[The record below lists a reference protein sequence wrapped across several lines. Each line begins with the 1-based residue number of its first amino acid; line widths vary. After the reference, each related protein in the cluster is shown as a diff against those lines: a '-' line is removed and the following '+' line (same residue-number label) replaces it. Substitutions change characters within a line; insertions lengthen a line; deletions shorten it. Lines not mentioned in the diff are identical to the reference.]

1 MIKTIHIYSLLSTK
15 NWAIYSKLN
24 EVQNQ
29 TIRQF
34 VLGNVSLLFDIVH
47 NCDNASYIIVIV
59 ISPLVVLM
67 NDQITSL
74 ACKGVPRVTTDV
86 TQQWPQFRYELR
98 KCTQNILC
106 QHFGHCGY
114 TLSIIHHLLY
124 LHWTCNIQK
133 LFFWHWKGKYSQ
145 LLNNKFCTNL
155 TFL

>member
-86 TQQWPQFRYELR
+86 TQQ
-98 KCTQNILC
+98 
-106 QHFGHCGY
+106 
-114 TLSIIHHLLY
+114 
-124 LHWTCNIQK
+124 
-133 LFFWHWKGKYSQ
+133 
-145 LLNNKFCTNL
+145 
-155 TFL
+155 